1 MKRGPL
7 SSALSFYQSDGNGT
21 GFLYTIVNELYN
33 NALQAKIDMN
43 MKIYKLTN
51 IKALAILALIMAV
64 LAGCDKKKERVY
76 ELLPPDPETEKD
88 LTELAINLSVN
99 IENSGGPNA
108 NEGSRKVVDNDLDSK
123 FLIFSFDPTF
133 YIQLEYDIAE
143 RLDAYTLTSANDA
156 DGRDPKNWKILA
168 SNDLSSWTELDNQTN
183 QAFDARRKTVRYEF
197 TNSEKYK
204 YYRFAISE
212 LKGGTSGLFQLAEW
226 RVIRR
231 PQQ

>member
-1 MKRGPL
+1 
-7 SSALSFYQSDGNGT
+7 
-21 GFLYTIVNELYN
+21 
-33 NALQAKIDMN
+33 

-51 IKALAILALIMAV
+51 VKALVLLGLIMAV

-76 ELLPPDPETEKD
+76 ELLPPDPEMEKD
-88 LTELAINLSVN
+88 LTELAINMTVS
-99 IENSGGPNA
+99 IENSDGANA
-108 NEGSRKVVDNDLDSK
+108 GEGSRKLIDNDLDSK
-123 FLIFSFDPTF
+123 FLISSFDPTF
-133 YIQLEYDIAE
+133 TITLEYDIAE

-168 SNDLSSWTELDNQTN
+168 SNDKSTWVELDDQTN

-197 TNSEKYK
+197 TNGEKYK
-204 YYRFAISE
+204 YYRFAISL

>member
-1 MKRGPL
+1 MPRYEQRLFDKH
-7 SSALSFYQSDGNGT
+7 
-21 GFLYTIVNELYN
+21 I
-33 NALQAKIDMN
+33 QAKIDMN
-43 MKIYKLTN
+43 MKIYKLAN
-51 IKALAILALIMAV
+51 IKAMVLLALIMAA

-88 LTELAINLSVN
+88 LTELAINMTVN

-108 NEGSRKVVDNDLDSK
+108 GEGSRRVIDNDLDSK

-133 YIQLEYDIAE
+133 YIQLEFEEAE

-168 SNDLSSWTELDNQTN
+168 SNDNTTWKELDTQTN
-183 QAFDARRKTVRYEF
+183 QAFDARKKTVRYEY
-197 TNSEKYK
+197 TNNDSYK

-212 LKGGTSGLFQLAEW
+212 LKGGISGLFQLAEW
-226 RVIRR
+226 RMIKR

>member
-1 MKRGPL
+1 
-7 SSALSFYQSDGNGT
+7 
-21 GFLYTIVNELYN
+21 
-33 NALQAKIDMN
+33 
-43 MKIYKLTN
+43 MKIHKSAN
-51 IKALAILALIMAV
+51 IKALVFLALIMAA
-64 LAGCDKKKERVY
+64 LAGCDKKKERIY

-88 LTELAINLSVN
+88 LTELAINLKVN
-99 IENSGGPNA
+99 IENSGGANA
-108 NEGSRKVVDNDLDSK
+108 GEGSRKVIDNDLDSK

-168 SNDLSSWTELDNQTN
+168 SNDLENWKELDSQTN
-183 QAFDARRKTVRYEF
+183 QAFDSRKKTVRYEF
-197 TNSEKYK
+197 VNADKYK

-226 RVIRR
+226 RMLRR

>member
-1 MKRGPL
+1 
-7 SSALSFYQSDGNGT
+7 
-21 GFLYTIVNELYN
+21 
-33 NALQAKIDMN
+33 
-43 MKIYKLTN
+43 MKIYKTAT
-51 IKALAILALIMAV
+51 IKALALLALIMAV
-64 LAGCDKKKERVY
+64 LAGCDKKKERIY

-88 LTELAINLSVN
+88 LTELAINLTVN

-108 NEGSRKVVDNDLDSK
+108 GEGSRKVIDNDLDSK
-123 FLIFSFDPTF
+123 FLIFSFTPEF
-133 YIQLEYDIAE
+133 YLQLEYDIAE

-168 SNDLSSWTELDNQTN
+168 SNDLQTWKELDSQTN
-183 QAFDARRKTVRYEF
+183 QQFDARKKTVRFEF
-197 TNSEKYK
+197 TNADKYK

-226 RVIRR
+226 RMLRR